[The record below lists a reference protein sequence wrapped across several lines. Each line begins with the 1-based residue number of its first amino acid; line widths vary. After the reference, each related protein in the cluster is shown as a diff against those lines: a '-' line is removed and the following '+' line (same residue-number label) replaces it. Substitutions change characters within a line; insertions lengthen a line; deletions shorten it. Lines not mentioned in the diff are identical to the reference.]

1 MHPRVALI
9 WLSLGPPGTLTLGLL
24 YACKLPMRVV
34 CESSLRSSG
43 LGGMWIRRGTRPR
56 SPGR

>member
-1 MHPRVALI
+1 MLPRVALI
-9 WLSLGPPGTLTLGLL
+9 WLSLGAPGTLTSGLL
-24 YACKLPMRVV
+24 YVCKLPMRVV